1 MFGLN
6 TWQTVGAGWLIVGV
20 VATFLLWVIK
30 GRKAKAADKP
40 GVIVNLMLTVAGP
53 LTVLLFIAAL
63 VAARRAIKFEKRK
76 AAFRNQRRF

>member
-6 TWQTVGAGWLIVGV
+6 TWQTAGAAWLIVGV

-40 GVIVNLMLTVAGP
+40 GIIVNLMLTVAGP
-53 LTVLLFIAAL
+53 LTALLLAAAF

-76 AAFRNQRRF
+76 AALRQRRY